1 MLLYGS
7 ETWATIKSHVHRV
20 EVFHQRCLRRILRIK
35 WFMKTSN
42 EVVLQ
47 RAGIENVAT
56 FISRNRLRWF
66 GHVARM
72 PSERLPKKLLQWK
85 PAHGKR
91 SRGRP
96 RKSWLDCVKEDYKTA
111 TGSNPNIGD
120 MIISAGDRKEWR
132 TLAGLRQRVPEAG
145 HSND

>member
-1 MLLYGS
+1 ML
-7 ETWATIKSHVHRV
+7 
-20 EVFHQRCLRRILRIK
+20 K
-35 WFMKTSN
+35 WFIKTSN

-91 SRGRP
+91 CRGRP
-96 RKSWLDCVKEDYKTA
+96 RKSWLNCVTEDYKTA
-111 TGSNPNIGD
+111 TKTAIKTATKTATGLSPNIGD
-120 MIISAGDRKEWR
+120 LIISAGNRKEWR
-132 TLAGLRQRVPEAG
+132 TLATSKTETTSTGGRPLE
-145 HSND
+145 